1 MITLK
6 IGIMNGVIAK
16 EDLNNDNFLIYALKA
31 YDKPNCIM
39 SEFTEDMKRFNYLKR
54 LFRRYRKHGE
64 MRERLILNHI
74 VVLYNLFG
82 PEVTSRLLF
91 FSMNKEDYTILKTY
105 LVFLNIMPERVVGVK
120 GVDIISSDIHIDMYI
135 ADVLRNL
142 K

>member
-1 MITLK
+1 MSFENLT
-6 IGIMNGVIAK
+6 
-16 EDLNNDNFLIYALKA
+16 EDNMMLYAAKA

-39 SEFTEDMKRFNYLKR
+39 SEFTEDMKRLNYLKR

-82 PEVTSRLLF
+82 AEVTTRLLF
-91 FSMNKEDYTILKTY
+91 FTMSKDDYSILKTY
-105 LVFLNIMPERVVGVK
+105 LLFLNLMPERVK
-120 GVDIISSDIHIDMYI
+120 GIDGKDIVSSEIPVDMII
-135 ADVLRNL
+135 ANVLREI